1 MSTNSVMFVTKRDG
15 RTEEV
20 KFDKITERINKL
32 VNVEEKKF
40 IDPIQIGQRVV
51 AYLHSGI
58 TTEILD
64 IESANICINLCT
76 RHPLYGILGGRILVS
91 NLHKKT
97 TNTFSEKV
105 KLIQKNLQITTN

>member
-1 MSTNSVMFVTKRDG
+1 MDEPKG
-15 RTEEV
+15 V

-32 VNVEEKKF
+32 VNSDEKKF
-40 IDPIQIGQRVV
+40 IDPILIGQRVV
-51 AYLHSGI
+51 AYLHTGI

-76 RHPLYGILGGRILVS
+76 RHPTYANLGGRILVS

-97 TNTFSEKV
+97 SNLFSQKV
-105 KLIQKNLQITTN
+105 HEIQNNIRIF